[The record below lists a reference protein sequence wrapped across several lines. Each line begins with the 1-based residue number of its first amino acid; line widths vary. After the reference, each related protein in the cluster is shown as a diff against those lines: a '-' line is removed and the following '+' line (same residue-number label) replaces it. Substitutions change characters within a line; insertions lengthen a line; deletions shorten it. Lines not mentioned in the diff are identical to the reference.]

1 VKQLKKKDYFE
12 EVKKQLEEK
21 RRLEK
26 EVMEGLRWDIFDD
39 DDFLKDD

>member
-26 EVMEGLRWDIFDD
+26 EVMEGLR
-39 DDFLKDD
+39 